1 MRMIIIG
8 NELLYPN
15 HKILR
20 QQSHKAEKILNN
32 IPIDKKMLSSKS
44 LSILD
49 PRSDYKWD
57 KFSTKCYLTESMD
70 RHDEVYCFCCFSN
83 DFAVQS

>member
-1 MRMIIIG
+1 MNYYTPIIKFSDSRVI
-8 NELLYPN
+8 
-15 HKILR
+15 K
-20 QQSHKAEKILNN
+20 QSLNLDKILNN

-57 KFSTKCYLTESMD
+57 KFSTKCDLTESMN
-70 RHDEVYCFCCFSN
+70 RHDEV
-83 DFAVQS
+83 